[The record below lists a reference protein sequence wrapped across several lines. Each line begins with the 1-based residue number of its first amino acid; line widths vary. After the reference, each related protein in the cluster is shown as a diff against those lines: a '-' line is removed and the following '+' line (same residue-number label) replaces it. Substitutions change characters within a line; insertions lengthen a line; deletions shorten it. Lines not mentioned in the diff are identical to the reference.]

1 MRFPTAGFR
10 AHFFGE
16 SRGLHMRRFGLLGI
30 GVARPLG
37 LKAQLGTTAPN
48 LKPSVYL
55 DTKGTSKQVS
65 WVSGVGICT

>member
-10 AHFFGE
+10 APFLGE

-30 GVARPLG
+30 RVARPLG

-48 LKPSVYL
+48 LKPEASSNYVPNHESLTPYPYIL
-55 DTKGTSKQVS
+55 
-65 WVSGVGICT
+65 